1 MNNKDLTIVITTY
14 RSEKK
19 IFSCL
24 NSIDKQIKIIVVEN
38 SNNSSFKNNLE
49 GKYKNLNCIL
59 MGGNHGYAKSNN
71 AGLSQVKTKYAL
83 VLNPDTIIEENA
95 IENFFFN
102 GFKET

>member
-1 MNNKDLTIVITTY
+1 
-14 RSEKK
+14 
-19 IFSCL
+19 
-24 NSIDKQIKIIVVEN
+24 
-38 SNNSSFKNNLE
+38 
-49 GKYKNLNCIL
+49 